1 MIDLFLVDLPEIF
14 AETVSMW
21 LLFIFNH
28 KEWEKRYIKIYDF
41 TNCSGGASDTS
52 KHSFEVDN
60 EKTSI

>member
-1 MIDLFLVDLPEIF
+1 MIDLLLIDLPEIF

-28 KEWEKRYIKIYDF
+28 KEWRKRYIDVYDF
-41 TNCSGGASDTS
+41 SNCVGGVNDTG
-52 KHSFEVDN
+52 KHGFEVNN